1 MESNWEGK
9 REEKEEGRGGEGK
22 GKQDQNE
29 EEGNWEAEQEQEP
42 KQERLKQWKYIQP
55 IKVKQ
60 WKGTASRSGDGGEE
74 VRSRCW
80 ISGKEEKKKEEDE
93 GR

>member
-42 KQERLKQWKYIQP
+42 KQEHLRQKKNIQP
-55 IKVKQ
+55 IGAEQRKGNALRSAD
-60 WKGTASRSGDGGEE
+60 WKEGVYTL
-74 VRSRCW
+74 VRSKCW
-80 ISGKEEKKKEEDE
+80 V
-93 GR
+93 